1 MEPGGFRPRGVG
13 GTVDMSVAE
22 ALGVAFG
29 IAGVWLT
36 IRQRIWCWP
45 VGLVNVTLFA
55 FVFFHARLY
64 GAAAL
69 QFVYVVLS
77 VYGWYRWQHPGPDQP
92 ALPVSWMP
100 RRWWIGLGIA
110 GSAFAAGLGVFLQYR
125 TDAAL
130 PLLDA
135 ATTSFSLVA
144 QWMTT
149 RKWIDNWLLWI
160 VVDVVYVAMY
170 LSQRLYPTAGLYA
183 VFLVLATL
191 GFREWHRSIGRQE
204 GLIS

>member
-1 MEPGGFRPRGVG
+1 M
-13 GTVDMSVAE
+13 TE
-22 ALGVAFG
+22 AIGVAFG

-69 QFVYVVLS
+69 QLVYAALS
-77 VYGWYRWQHPGPDQP
+77 VYGWYQWLHPGPDRRD
-92 ALPVSWMP
+92 LVVSWTP
-100 RRWWIGLGIA
+100 RRWWIGLGVT
-110 GSAFAAGLGVFLQYR
+110 GSVFAAGLGVFLQNR

-135 ATTSFSLVA
+135 ATASFSLVA

-160 VVDVVYVAMY
+160 VVDVVYVGMY

-183 VFLVLATL
+183 VFLVLATV
-191 GFREWHRSIGRQE
+191 GFREWRRSIGAQA
-204 GLIS
+204 GVI

>member
-1 MEPGGFRPRGVG
+1 M
-13 GTVDMSVAE
+13 AE
-22 ALGVAFG
+22 AIGVLFG

-36 IRQRIWCWP
+36 VKQRIWCWP

-69 QFVYVVLS
+69 QLVYVALGI
-77 VYGWYRWQHPGPDQP
+77 YGWYRWLHPGPDQRV
-92 ALPVSWMP
+92 LPVSWTPP
-100 RRWWIGLGIA
+100 RWRIGLGVA
-110 GSAFAAGLGVFLQYR
+110 GSVFAAGLGVFLQYR

-149 RKWIDNWLLWI
+149 RKWIDNWLVWT
-160 VVDVVYVAMY
+160 VVDVVYVGIY

-191 GFREWHRSIGRQE
+191 GFREWRRSIEAQE
-204 GLIS
+204 RATP